1 MPCSD
6 VSVRLWSKNG
16 LKSFLALMALC
27 FGAVPDAVSILSL
40 RIRNRLVGYWTPH
53 SLGFRSHI
61 LAMRQ
66 RDGEEGSA
74 QDRFLRTKR
83 DGGGIYSR
91 YSSKVS
97 VVIIIRVPKSSAPF
111 FSRIYDL
118 LCNAEEYYL

>member
-16 LKSFLALMALC
+16 LKSFLALMAPC

-53 SLGFRSHI
+53 SLGFCSHI

-118 LCNAEEYYL
+118 LCNAEECYL